1 MEAAMVVAKLA
12 ELPGG
17 QAVIDAVGGDE
28 SVWLVGGA
36 VRDLMIGRTPT
47 EIDLVVEGPL
57 DPLLARLGGEA
68 ERFERFGT
76 ATVNLEGVRVDLA
89 CARTESYAQPGALP
103 DVAAA
108 SIDEDLGR
116 RDFTINAIAVRISD
130 PVVKA
135 DPAALADLQ
144 SGTIRVLHESSFLDD
159 PTRLW
164 RCARYSARLGFSV
177 DPQTAALAAA
187 ATPGAVSGERIG
199 NELILSL
206 LEPQPTAV
214 FRAVEGLNPG
224 ALPEGFCVAPPQLEE
239 ALELL
244 GDEGRRDLLT
254 LAACCKGVELDL
266 LTRWLDYLGFSAH
279 DRELVLV
286 ASRWVTGAPL
296 RSAKS
301 RAAIAAAA
309 RSAPLEAVA
318 LAGGD
323 NAALWLDELRY
334 VQLEIS
340 GDDLLTAGADPG
352 PAIGDALEH
361 ALALTLNGEVAGR
374 EQQLG
379 VALAHAR
386 EAAQ

>member
-1 MEAAMVVAKLA
+1 MVVAKLA

-17 QAVIDAVGGDE
+17 QAVIDAVGSDE

-57 DPLLARLGGEA
+57 DPILSRLGGEA
-68 ERFERFGT
+68 ERFERFAT
-76 ATVNLEGVRVDLA
+76 ATVELDGVRVDLA
-89 CARTESYAQPGALP
+89 SARTESYAQPGALP
-103 DVAAA
+103 EVAAA
-108 SIDEDLGR
+108 SLEQDLSR

-130 PVVKA
+130 SVLKA

-144 SGTIRVLHESSFLDD
+144 AGTIRVLHEASFLDD

-206 LEPQPTAV
+206 LEPHPTAV
-214 FRAVEGLNPG
+214 FRALEGLNPG
-224 ALPEGFCVAPPQLEE
+224 ALPEGFSAAPSQLDE
-239 ALELL
+239 AIELL

-254 LAACCKGVELDL
+254 LAACCQGVELNL
-266 LTRWLDYLGFSAH
+266 LTRWLDYLGFSAYER
-279 DRELVLV
+279 DLVLV
-286 ASRWVTGAPL
+286 SSRWVTGAPL
-296 RSAKS
+296 RSAQS
-301 RAAIAAAA
+301 RAEIAGAA
-309 RSAPLEAVA
+309 RAAPVEAVA
-318 LAGGD
+318 LAGGA
-323 NAALWLDELRY
+323 NAALWLNELRF
-334 VQLEIS
+334 VTLEIG
-340 GDDLLTAGADPG
+340 GDDLLAAGIAPG
-352 PAIGDALEH
+352 PAIGDGLEH

-379 VALAHAR
+379 VALERAR